1 MSVKKLFF
9 LKLQIFR
16 PPANIRAA
24 AVFSPPANIKA
35 AANIRPPA
43 NIKAAANIRPQ
54 RKSFFLEKRILSVTK
69 RSESVEN
76 QTFK

>member
-43 NIKAAANIRPQ
+43 NIKAAANIRPPADIRPQ
-54 RKSFFLEKRILSVTK
+54 RKSFFFGKKNSFC
-69 RSESVEN
+69 N
-76 QTFK
+76 